1 MRRTTPASRHDSTHD
16 DHERFERRQLVQ
28 DRDARDP
35 GAVTVDESQARQRVD
50 ALVDAD
56 VVDVVPEAE
65 LLVHT
70 PSGRRFQNNRALV
83 LFHKGWQARTDGD
96 GVVDGDD

>member
-1 MRRTTPASRHDSTHD
+1 MERTTPADRHDSTHD
-16 DHERFERRQLVQ
+16 DHERFERRQLAH
-28 DRDARDP
+28 DRDANQQS
-35 GAVTVDESQARQRVD
+35 VLTVDQSQARERVD

>member
-1 MRRTTPASRHDSTHD
+1 MRRTTPADRHDSTHD
-16 DHERFERRQLVQ
+16 DHVRFERRQLAQ
-28 DRDARDP
+28 DRDANQQR
-35 GAVTVDESQARQRVD
+35 GVLTVDESEARQRVD

-70 PSGRRFQNNRALV
+70 LSETRFRSNRALV
-83 LFHKGWQARTDGD
+83 LFHECWEAHTDA
-96 GVVDGDD
+96 VVDD